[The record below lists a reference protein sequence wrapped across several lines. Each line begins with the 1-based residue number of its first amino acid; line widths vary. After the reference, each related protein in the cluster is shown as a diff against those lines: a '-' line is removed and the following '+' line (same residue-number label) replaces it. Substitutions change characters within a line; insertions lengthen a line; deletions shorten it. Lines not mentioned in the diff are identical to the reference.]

1 VRKTE
6 RARPIAKSAGE
17 RIQKALAR
25 SDWGSRREIERFI
38 RDGRIK
44 VNNSLAVL
52 GLSIKPG
59 DSIQFDNGRVVKVGL
74 DKQELQVLLY
84 HKPAGVVCTRSD
96 EEGRPTIFEKLPRV
110 RHGRWLNVGRL
121 DINTTGLLLFTNNGE
136 LAHRLTHPK
145 YKIDRE
151 YAVRVFGN
159 VNERMLLAIRKGVEI
174 DGEVYSFNDVVAGE
188 GSGSNKWFY
197 CVVQMGRNKE
207 VRKVWESQGVT
218 VSRLMRVRFGNI
230 MLPTDLRP
238 GRNLELG
245 TRLVKELCSLVG
257 LKDSSGSEAS

>member
-1 VRKTE
+1 VR
-6 RARPIAKSAGE
+6 RPEQTRPTAKSTGE

-25 SDWGSRREIERFI
+25 SDWGSRREIERLI
-38 RDGRIK
+38 RDRRIK

-52 GLSIKPG
+52 GLSIRPG
-59 DSIQFDNGRVVKVGL
+59 DSIQLDNGRIVEVGL

-110 RHGRWLNVGRL
+110 KHGRWLNVGRL

-159 VNERMLLAIRKGVEI
+159 VNEKMLLTIRKVVEV
-174 DGEVYSFNDVVAGE
+174 DGDVYSFSYGE
-188 GSGSNKWFY
+188 QHFLIYIPKHTNSVLSVNFIFGMSQAVGKFAII
-197 CVVQMGRNKE
+197 
-207 VRKVWESQGVT
+207 RKQQKT
-218 VSRLMRVRFGNI
+218 
-230 MLPTDLRP
+230 
-238 GRNLELG
+238 
-245 TRLVKELCSLVG
+245 
-257 LKDSSGSEAS
+257 SSVYV

>member
-1 VRKTE
+1 MRKTE
-6 RARPIAKSAGE
+6 RARPIAKSTGE

-25 SDWGSRREIERFI
+25 SDWGSRREIERLI

-44 VNNSLAVL
+44 VNNSLAVI

-59 DSIQFDNGRVVKVGL
+59 DSIQFDNGRTVHVGVEQ
-74 DKQELQVLLY
+74 QELEVLLY

-96 EEGRPTIFEKLPRV
+96 EEGRTTIFENLPRV
-110 RHGRWLNVGRL
+110 KHGRWLNVGRL

-151 YAVRVFGN
+151 YAVRVFGT
-159 VNERMLLAIRKGVEI
+159 VNERMLLTIRKGVEV

-197 CVVQMGRNKE
+197 CVVQTGRNRE
-207 VRKVWESQGVT
+207 VRKLWESQGVT

-245 TRLVKELCSLVG
+245 TPLVKQLCTLVG
-257 LKDSSGSEAS
+257 LEDSNGSEAS